1 MKQGFNN
8 YIIALI
14 HACMFSPV
22 YLYLLLNTKEM
33 VLISSKKE
41 MTIVNQKVLL
51 IQKILLGRQSMT
63 ANYN

>member
-1 MKQGFNN
+1 
-8 YIIALI
+8 
-14 HACMFSPV
+14 MFSPV

>member
-33 VLISSKKE
+33 VHF
-41 MTIVNQKVLL
+41 
-51 IQKILLGRQSMT
+51 IQEGNGHCESEGSPDSEDSPRAAKHDGQL
-63 ANYN
+63 